1 MIRIDEQ
8 LFQGPHICLGPIDHE
23 KDAEVEAR
31 WTHDAS
37 YLRLLSLKPALP
49 ASPAQIKKRYE
60 AIEKEQE
67 QNNLFYFTIRLRPAE
82 LAPEAEEPSVAAQPL
97 IGFARLDR
105 IEWTNG
111 NGYIQIGIGD
121 PQDRQQGYGSEALRL
136 LLRFAFGELNL
147 HRLTVQV
154 PEYNPAALRL
164 FQKAG
169 FVEEVRR
176 RQALNR
182 DGRRWDLL
190 HLGLLSSEWEAGNER
205 Q

>member
-1 MIRIDEQ
+1 MRIDEQ
-8 LFQGPHICLGPIDHE
+8 LFQGPRICLAPIDHE

-67 QNNLFYFTIRLRPAE
+67 QERNLFYFTIRLRLTEADPA
-82 LAPEAEEPSVAAQPL
+82 AEEPSVAAQPL
-97 IGFARLDR
+97 IGFARVYW
-105 IEWTNG
+105 IEWVNG
-111 NGYIQIGIGD
+111 NGYVQIGIGD
-121 PQDRQQGYGSEALRL
+121 SQNRQQGYGSEALRL

-147 HRLTVQV
+147 HRLTAQV

-190 HLGLLSSEWEAGNER
+190 HLGLLYNEWEAR